1 METNYKLLELDNPGL
16 IMSGNSFENIN
27 IQDFV
32 NIETLRRPLVS
43 LSNFQGHVGE
53 FDETYNLTFTFHY
66 QFKDFTLRQ
75 NRYRIFI
82 WSGNNENEIN
92 YEQYTNWDSAD
103 VDTTT
108 SSNRFEYSNG
118 DIDLNHK
125 RLTAVLVYEPSYD
138 VYSSLPV
145 SFTFRLPIF
154 DLNLVS
160 TAVLSTPTPTATST
174 PYPTVSP
181 TPTAT
186 ATPIA
191 TPIATPVATPPQT
204 PSAPFTL
211 LESKMM
217 VKTQNLHNAFMYSVV
232 LSDSNMGVRGT
243 IYMLTKKPD
252 FSSYDDNDFN
262 QNHTITIN
270 NETHYLIGM
279 SDSMDD
285 YQSLDGETR
294 VMTAFGDYFVTDMKI
309 DENPY
314 REFDDSQ
321 VLYLF
326 KPFNENKYMN
336 LEHINTSIYDVK
348 NISIPIQSF
357 SFVQIPTS
365 NVNLNTTD
373 IENDNTFLKFREA
386 GEVVVSVTSV

>member
-16 IMSGNSFENIN
+16 IMSGNSFENIK

-92 YEQYTNWDSAD
+92 YEQYASWDSVD
-103 VDTTT
+103 IDTTT
-108 SSNRFEYSNG
+108 SSNRFEYFSG

-160 TAVLSTPTPTATST
+160 TVVLSTPTPTATST

-186 ATPIA
+186 S
-191 TPIATPVATPPQT
+191 TPIATPVPTPPQT

-211 LESKMM
+211 IESKMM
-217 VKTQNLHNAFMYSVV
+217 IKTQNVHNAFLYSVV
-232 LSDSNMGVRGT
+232 LSDSNIGVRGT
-243 IYMLTKKPD
+243 IYMLTKKSD
-252 FSSYDDNDFN
+252 FSTYEDNDFN
-262 QNHTITIN
+262 QNHTITID

-279 SDSMDD
+279 SESMDD
-285 YQSLDGETR
+285 YQSLEGER
-294 VMTAFGDYFVTDMKI
+294 VMTSFGNYFVTDMKI

-321 VLYLF
+321 VLYIF
-326 KPFNENKYMN
+326 KPFNVNKYLH
-336 LEHINTSIYDVK
+336 LEHINPNVYDIK
-348 NISIPIQSF
+348 NISIPLQSY

-386 GEVVVSVTSV
+386 GEVIVSVSSV

>member
-16 IMSGNSFENIN
+16 IMSENSFENIK
-27 IQDFV
+27 IHDFV

-53 FDETYNLTFTFHY
+53 SDETYNLTFTFHY
-66 QFKDFTLRQ
+66 QFKDFTMRQ

-92 YEQYTNWDSAD
+92 YDQYTSWDSAD
-103 VDTTT
+103 IDTTT
-108 SSNRFEYSNG
+108 SSNRFEYFSG

-138 VYSSLPV
+138 VYSSLPL

-160 TAVLSTPTPTATST
+160 TVVLSTPTPTPTST
-174 PYPTVSP
+174 PYPTISP

-186 ATPIA
+186 E
-191 TPIATPVATPPQT
+191 TPIATPVPTPPQT

-211 LESKMM
+211 IESKMM
-217 VKTQNLHNAFMYSVV
+217 VKTQNVHNAFLYSVV
-232 LSDSNMGVRGT
+232 LSDSNLGLRGT
-243 IYMLTKKPD
+243 MYFLTKK
-252 FSSYDDNDFN
+252 SAYSTYDDNDFN
-262 QNHTITIN
+262 QNHTIAIN
-270 NETHYLIGM
+270 SETHYLIGI
-279 SDSMDD
+279 SESRDD
-285 YQSLDGETR
+285 YQSLEGEN
-294 VMTAFGDYFVTDMKI
+294 VMTSFGNYFVTDMKI

-314 REFDDSQ
+314 REFDNSQ

-336 LEHINTSIYDVK
+336 LEHMNPSVYDIK
-348 NISIPIQSF
+348 NISIPLQSY

>member
-16 IMSGNSFENIN
+16 IMTGNSFENIK

-43 LSNFQGHVGE
+43 LSNFEGHVGE
-53 FDETYNLTFTFHY
+53 FDETYNLTITFHY
-66 QFKDFTLRQ
+66 QFKDFTLQQ

-92 YEQYTNWDSAD
+92 YDQYTSWDFAD
-103 VDTTT
+103 IDSTT
-108 SSNRFEYSNG
+108 SSNRFEHFNG

-138 VYSSLPV
+138 VYPPLPV
-145 SFTFRLPIF
+145 SFIFRLPIF

-186 ATPIA
+186 
-191 TPIATPVATPPQT
+191 PVPTPPQT
-204 PSAPFTL
+204 PNAPFTL

-217 VKTQNLHNAFMYSVV
+217 VKTQNVHNAFLYSVV
-232 LSDSNMGVRGT
+232 LSDSNIGLRGT
-243 IYMLTKKPD
+243 MYFLTKK
-252 FSSYDDNDFN
+252 STLSTYDDNDFN

-270 NETHYLIGM
+270 NETHYLIGI
-279 SDSMDD
+279 SESRDD
-285 YQSLDGETR
+285 YQSLEGEN
-294 VMTAFGDYFVTDMKI
+294 VMTSFGNYFVTDMKI

-336 LEHINTSIYDVK
+336 IEHINPSVYDIK
-348 NISIPIQSF
+348 NISIPLQSY
-357 SFVQIPTS
+357 SFVQIPTN

-373 IENDNTFLKFREA
+373 IENDNTFLKFRETV
-386 GEVVVSVTSV
+386 EVIVNVTSV